1 MKIQMKLAEYPRE
14 IYAVETAL
22 HSFIQ
27 QITEADRRRITIE
40 THLDL
45 EIATN
50 PDLKNEQ
57 HRKAA
62 RAVTL
67 ENNPVYAELITLLD
81 KLKGQR
87 AMSEAHLNQL
97 RSEMSIMKLAE
108 QRKIAT
114 QLPEGLPALNLPSFA
129 QA

>member
-1 MKIQMKLAEYPRE
+1 MKLAEYPRE
-14 IYAVETAL
+14 IYAVETTL

-27 QITEADRRRITIE
+27 QITEADRRRVTIE

-57 HRKAA
+57 HRKAF
-62 RAVTL
+62 RAVAL
-67 ENNPVYAELITLLD
+67 ENNPIYAELITLID
-81 KLKGQR
+81 TLKGQR

-108 QRKIAT
+108 QRKIYA
-114 QLPEGLPALNLPSFA
+114 QIPEGLPALNLPSFVA
-129 QA
+129 G